1 MNEMTGYAITAVNKA
16 RYAFCKFISANDV
29 GATGAHQAGFY
40 IPKNCWPLM
49 FDAPGI
55 KGTNKDRF
63 IKIRW
68 QMILRLLVVLFI
80 MAAVHVMSIG

>member
-49 FDAPGI
+49 FLSLI
-55 KGTNKDRF
+55 H
-63 IKIRW
+63 I
-68 QMILRLLVVLFI
+68 
-80 MAAVHVMSIG
+80 

>member
-1 MNEMTGYAITAVNKA
+1 MTGYAITAVNKA

-29 GATGAHQAGFY
+29 GVTGAHQAGFY

-63 IKIRW
+63 IKSDGR
-68 QMILRLLVVLFI
+68 MILRLLVVLFI